1 MDKIVLKDVNKIFET
16 KRQTTHALKD
26 INLTIPEE
34 SIVGIV
40 GPSGCGKSTIIRL
53 LINIIKPTSGDI
65 IVDGYNYEK
74 GENIPVSI
82 IRKMGFVFQRPNLL
96 PWLTLRENIAFPQEI
111 VGLKG
116 KEWDEYVDYLL
127 EIGRLTK
134 YADLRPSQLSGG
146 MLQRAG
152 VLRAMAIKPEIL
164 LMDEPFGALDDLLR
178 EQLDLDTLN
187 IWEKEKQ
194 TIIFITH
201 NVREA
206 ILMSSK
212 IYVMSTGPGEIVEEI
227 DIDIPFPRDLS
238 ILTDPKFI
246 EYEKYITSL
255 IGEIDL
261 SEII

>member
-26 INLTIPEE
+26 ININIPEE

-40 GPSGCGKSTIIRL
+40 GPSGCGKSTIIRM

-65 IVDGYNYEK
+65 IVDGFNYEG
-74 GENIPVSI
+74 GENVPKSI

-96 PWLTLRENIAFPQEI
+96 PWLTLRENIAFPQKI

-116 KEWDEYVDYLL
+116 QEWDDYVNELL
-127 EIGRLTK
+127 EMALLMK
-134 YADLRPSQLSGG
+134 CADLRPSELSGG

-178 EQLDLDTLN
+178 EQLDLYTLD

-212 IYVMSTGPGEIVEEI
+212 IYVMSTGPGEIIKEVP
-227 DIDIPFPRDLS
+227 IDIPYPRDLS